1 MNKKIKN
8 IVTVALASLIVFG
21 FFIVCLIKP
30 ATEYSDSERR
40 YLDQFPELSIETLL
54 NGKFMTGFED
64 YTLDQFPLRDTFRSI
79 KSFTAFYL
87 MGQLDNNDIYVHDG
101 YIAKLEYPM
110 NTQSIQTAGDKFSS
124 IYDKY
129 FAGKDMNVYMTV
141 VPDKNAYLHDEA
153 GRLSMDYD
161 KFVSLMKESAP
172 NFEYIDIFPL
182 LDYTDYYRTDTHW
195 KQEEIFD
202 VAQHIASTMG
212 VTLDAEYEKVL
223 ATDDFKGVY
232 MGQVSLP
239 IDSDEMYYM
248 TNDVLEGCTVI
259 NGEIGEQMP
268 MYVSDKLTDR
278 DPYEMFLGGSLS
290 LITIEN
296 PNAETDREL
305 IIFRDSFG
313 SSIAPYFA
321 EAYSKITVV
330 DIRYIHSAMLG
341 NFINYEN
348 QDVLFLYSTLVLNNS
363 STIKG

>member
-1 MNKKIKN
+1 MNTKIKN
-8 IVTVALASLIVFG
+8 IVTVVLVSLIVFG

-40 YLDQFPELSIETLL
+40 YLDQFPELSVKTIL

-79 KSFTAFYL
+79 KSFSAFYL

-101 YIAKLEYPM
+101 YIAKMEYPL
-110 NTQSIQTAGDKFSS
+110 NVESVENAGAKFQN
-124 IYDKY
+124 IYQKY
-129 FAGKDMNVYMTV
+129 FADTDANVYLTV
-141 VPDKNAYLHDEA
+141 VPDKNAYLSQQS
-153 GRLSMDYD
+153 GRLSIDYD
-161 KFVSLMKESAP
+161 RMVSSLTASAP
-172 NFEYIDIFPL
+172 NLEYVDVFPL

-195 KQEEIFD
+195 KQEEIYD
-202 VAQHIASTMG
+202 VAQHIASQMG

-223 ATDDFKGVY
+223 ATDGFKGVY

-248 TNDVLEGCTVI
+248 TNDVLKGCTVT
-259 NGEIGEQMP
+259 NGETGEEMP
-268 MYVSDKLTDR
+268 MYVKDKLTDR

-296 PNAETDREL
+296 PNAETDKEL

-330 DIRYIHSAMLG
+330 DIRYIHSAML
-341 NFINYEN
+341 NIEYED
-348 QDVLFLYSTLVLNNS
+348 QDVLFLYSALVLNNS

>member
-1 MNKKIKN
+1 MNTKIKN
-8 IVTVALASLIVFG
+8 IVTVVLVSLIVFG

-40 YLDQFPELSIETLL
+40 YLDQFPELSVKTIL

-79 KSFTAFYL
+79 KSFSAFYL

-101 YIAKLEYPM
+101 YIAKMEYPL
-110 NTQSIQTAGDKFSS
+110 NVESVENAGAKFQN
-124 IYDKY
+124 IYQKY
-129 FAGKDMNVYMTV
+129 FADTDANVYLTV
-141 VPDKNAYLHDEA
+141 VPDKNAYLSQQS
-153 GRLSMDYD
+153 GRLSIDYD
-161 KFVSLMKESAP
+161 RMVSSLTASAP
-172 NFEYIDIFPL
+172 SLEYVNVFPL

-195 KQEEIFD
+195 KQEEIYD
-202 VAQHIASTMG
+202 VAQHIASQMG

-248 TNDVLEGCTVI
+248 TNDVLKGCTVT
-259 NGEIGEQMP
+259 NGETGEEMP
-268 MYVSDKLTDR
+268 MYVFEKLSDR

-296 PNAETDREL
+296 PNAETDKEL

-330 DIRYIHSAMLG
+330 DIRYIHSAML
-341 NFINYEN
+341 NIEYED
-348 QDVLFLYSTLVLNNS
+348 QDVLFLYSALVLNNS